1 MSLLFALISTGI
13 LLCVSASMSASEIA
27 FFSLSPRS
35 REELRKS
42 PSARDKTVLRILDK
56 PKLFLATN
64 LIANNL
70 ANIGIVLMSGIIAEK
85 ELDFIT
91 TPIIA
96 FLIQVVAV
104 TFLILLFTEVIPKVF
119 ANQHSLS
126 VARFMASPISFLEKF
141 LYPLSF
147 VLIKSTSFIDK
158 KVKKKIQH
166 ISVEDL
172 SHAFDLTISS
182 DMPESEK
189 KILKGIVKFGQ
200 VNVKQI
206 MIPRMDITAFEYS
219 SPFKKLLEDVL
230 ASGYSRVPIYR
241 NTIDKISG
249 ILYVKDFLPYLD
261 KEDDFKFSQEN
272 PSSRGWQ
279 SLIREPFFVPEN
291 KKNDDLLKEFQHRKI
306 HMAIVVD
313 EFGGTS
319 GIVTLEDVIE
329 EIVGEIN
336 DEFDDDDL
344 VYSKLDEHN
353 YVFEG
358 KISIHDISRKLGIE
372 SDIFDLTGGKEADS
386 ETSYGAGTLAG
397 FLIEFTG
404 NIPKKGEEIKF
415 NDYIFTV
422 ESADSRKIKRV
433 KVTVPAEVI

>member
-1 MSLLFALISTGI
+1 MSLIFALVTTAI
-13 LLCVSASMSASEIA
+13 LLCISALMSASEIA

-35 REELRKS
+35 KDELRKS
-42 PSARDKTVLRILDK
+42 SFSRDKVVLHILDK

-70 ANIGIVLMSGIIAEK
+70 ANIGIVLISVIIAER
-85 ELDFIT
+85 ELDFIAN
-91 TPIIA
+91 PIVA

-126 VARFMASPISFLEKF
+126 VARFMAFPISFLEKL

-147 VLIKSTSFIDK
+147 LLIKSTSFLDK
-158 KVKKKIQH
+158 KVKKKNQH

-182 DMPESEK
+182 DMPDSER
-189 KILKGIVKFGQ
+189 KILRGIVKFGQ

-206 MIPRMDITAFEYS
+206 MIPRMDITAFEYN
-219 SPFKKLLEDVL
+219 SPFKKLLADIL

-241 NTIDKISG
+241 EAIDKISG
-249 ILYVKDFLPYLD
+249 ILYVKDLLPFLD
-261 KEDDFKFSQEN
+261 KEDDFK
-272 PSSRGWQ
+272 WQ

-306 HMAIVVD
+306 HMAAVVD

-344 VYSKLDEHN
+344 IYSKLDEHN

-358 KISIHDISRKLGIE
+358 KISLNDLSRKLGID
-372 SDIFDLTGGKEADS
+372 SDLFELASGREAD
-386 ETSYGAGTLAG
+386 TLAG
-397 FLIEFTG
+397 FLIEYTG
-404 NIPKKGEEIKF
+404 NIPKKGEEVKF
-415 NDYIFTV
+415 KEYIFTV
-422 ESADSRKIKRV
+422 ESADNRKIKRV
-433 KVTVPAEVI
+433 KVTIPVTV

>member
-1 MSLLFALISTGI
+1 
-13 LLCVSASMSASEIA
+13 MSASEIA
-27 FFSLSPRS
+27 FFSLSPKS

-42 PSARDKTVLRILDK
+42 SSASDKVVLQILDK

-70 ANIGIVLMSGIIAEK
+70 ANIGIVLISVIIAER
-85 ELDFIT
+85 ELDFIAN
-91 TPIIA
+91 PIIA

-119 ANQHSLS
+119 ANQHALS
-126 VARFMASPISFLEKF
+126 VARFMAFPISFLEKL

-147 VLIKSTSFIDK
+147 LLIKSTAFIDK
-158 KVKKKIQH
+158 KVQKKSQH

-182 DMPESEK
+182 DTPDSER

-200 VNVKQI
+200 LNVKQI
-206 MIPRMDITAFEYS
+206 MISRMDITAFEYN
-219 SPFKKLLEDVL
+219 SPFRKLLEDILV
-230 ASGYSRVPIYR
+230 SGYSRVPIYR
-241 NTIDKISG
+241 EAIDKISG
-249 ILYVKDFLPYLD
+249 ILYVKDLLPYLD
-261 KEDDFKFSQEN
+261 KGDDFK
-272 PSSRGWQ
+272 WQ

-306 HMAIVVD
+306 HMAVVVD

-344 VYSKLDEHN
+344 VYSKLDDHN

-358 KISIHDISRKLGIE
+358 KISLNDLSRKLGIE
-372 SDIFDLTGGKEADS
+372 SDLFELASGREAD
-386 ETSYGAGTLAG
+386 TLAG

-404 NIPKKGEEIKF
+404 NIPKKGEEVKF
-415 NDYIFTV
+415 KDYIFTV
-422 ESADSRKIKRV
+422 ESADNRKIKRV
-433 KVTVPAEVI
+433 KVTVPVAV

>member
-1 MSLLFALISTGI
+1 MSFLFALVTTVI
-13 LLCVSASMSASEIA
+13 LLCISALMSASEIA
-27 FFSLSPRS
+27 FFSLSPKS

-42 PSARDKTVLRILDK
+42 SFSRDKVVLHILDK
-56 PKLFLATN
+56 PKRFLATN

-70 ANIGIVLMSGIIAEK
+70 ANIGIVLISGIIAEK
-85 ELDFIT
+85 ELDFIAN
-91 TPIIA
+91 PILA

-119 ANQHSLS
+119 ANQHALS
-126 VARFMASPISFLEKF
+126 VARFMAFPISFLEKL

-147 VLIKSTSFIDK
+147 LLIKSTSFIDK
-158 KVKKKIQH
+158 KVKKKTH
-166 ISVEDL
+166 SISVEDL

-182 DMPESEK
+182 DMPDSER

-206 MIPRMDITAFEYS
+206 MIPRMDITAFEYN
-219 SPFKKLLEDVL
+219 SPFKKLLENIL

-241 NTIDKISG
+241 EAIDKISG
-249 ILYVKDFLPYLD
+249 VLYVKDLLLYLD
-261 KEDDFKFSQEN
+261 KEDDF
-272 PSSRGWQ
+272 RWQ

-306 HMAIVVD
+306 HLAVVVD

-344 VYSKLDEHN
+344 IYSKLDDHN

-358 KISIHDISRKLGIE
+358 KISLNDLSRKLGIE
-372 SDIFDLTGGKEADS
+372 SDLFELSSGREAD
-386 ETSYGAGTLAG
+386 TLAG
-397 FLIEFTG
+397 FLIEYTG
-404 NIPKKGEEIKF
+404 NIPKKGEEVKF
-415 NDYIFTV
+415 KDYIFTV
-422 ESADSRKIKRV
+422 ESADNRKIKRV
-433 KVTVPAEVI
+433 KVTVPAEAI

>member
-1 MSLLFALISTGI
+1 MSLIIALISIVI
-13 LLCVSASMSASEIA
+13 LLCLSALISASEVA
-27 FFSLSPRS
+27 FFSLSPKS
-35 REELRKS
+35 KDELRKS
-42 PSARDKTVLRILDK
+42 SSSLDKIVLQIYDK
-56 PKLFLATN
+56 PKLLLATI

-70 ANIGIVLMSGIIAEK
+70 ANIGIVLLSTIIANK
-85 ELDFIT
+85 ELAFIEN
-91 TPIIA
+91 PLIS
-96 FLIQVVAV
+96 FLIQVVVV
-104 TFLILLFTEVIPKVF
+104 TFLILLFGEVIPKVF

-126 VARFMASPISFLEKF
+126 VVRFMAFPISFLEK
-141 LYPLSF
+141 LVYPLSYL
-147 VLIKSTSFIDK
+147 LIKSTAFIDK
-158 KVKKKIQH
+158 KVKKKTQH

-182 DMPESEK
+182 DTPDSER

-200 VNVKQI
+200 LNVKQI
-206 MIPRMDITAFEYS
+206 MISRMDITAFEYN
-219 SPFKKLLEDVL
+219 SPFRKLLEDIL

-241 NTIDKISG
+241 EAIDKISG
-249 ILYVKDFLPYLD
+249 ILYVKDLLPYLD
-261 KEDDFKFSQEN
+261 KGDDFK
-272 PSSRGWQ
+272 WQ

-306 HMAIVVD
+306 HMAVVVD

-344 VYSKLDEHN
+344 VYSKLDDHN

-358 KISIHDISRKLGIE
+358 KISLNDLSRKLGIE
-372 SDIFDLTGGKEADS
+372 SDLFELASGREAD
-386 ETSYGAGTLAG
+386 TLAG

-404 NIPKKGEEIKF
+404 NIPKKGEEVKF
-415 NDYIFTV
+415 KDYIFTV
-422 ESADSRKIKRV
+422 ESADNRKIKRV
-433 KVTVPAEVI
+433 KVTVPTEAI